1 MHGKQVGLRGGL
13 SGNLMEVVDFRVRG
27 VGGIPHCRRRRGKGP
42 AAGLRAELCNLAVPV
57 SDIEKGSRKV
67 NETTSRPR

>member
-27 VGGIPHCRRRRGKGP
+27 VGIRHCRRRGKGP